1 MKNLRIY
8 STKFCTIWNTHIIVE
23 MDPSKQ
29 LPKLKITSDIGESA
43 NKILDEDLHGNEV
56 IPEITDKVY
65 AMGNAT
71 AIKSGIE
78 QKRLNVTEKINL
90 QMETGERKK
99 VEGLDGKT

>member
-1 MKNLRIY
+1 
-8 STKFCTIWNTHIIVE
+8 
-23 MDPSKQ
+23 
-29 LPKLKITSDIGESA
+29 
-43 NKILDEDLHGNEV
+43 
-56 IPEITDKVY
+56 
-65 AMGNAT
+65 MGNAT